1 VRIGVPKETAAGE
14 HRVALVPEVVSKLQ
28 AKGLDVVVQADAGA
42 DAMLTDAAFTE
53 AGAHIAS
60 DAAEVWQSDVV
71 VTIAPPD
78 PEAIRGLGSGSILI
92 GFLAPLTSPQTTR
105 ALADAKA
112 TAFAMEAIPR
122 ISRAQAM
129 DALSSQ
135 SNVAGYRA
143 ALLGAE
149 EMGRFYPMLMTA
161 AGTIPPAKVLV
172 LGVGVAGLQA
182 IATAKRLGARTTG
195 YDVRPEVAEQVESLG
210 AQWLDLGVE
219 ASGEGGYARELTDEE
234 RAQQQQAL
242 TDAIKGFDVVITTA
256 LVPGRPAPKLVTAE
270 AVEGMKPGSVIV
282 DLAGEAGGNCELT
295 EPGRTVV
302 RHDVKIVSPLNLP
315 ATMAEHASQLFARNV
330 QALLELFV
338 SEDGTLQ
345 LDFDDEI
352 VKGACIVRDGEIVNP
367 GAKKA
372 VEEAASAAGG
382 VASSRDEAES
392 GAGAGGDAGGES
404 GGGAE

>member
-1 VRIGVPKETAAGE
+1 MRIGVPKETAAGE
-14 HRVALVPEVVSKLQ
+14 HRVALVPEVVSKLG
-28 AKGLDVVVQADAGA
+28 AKGLDVVVQAGAGA
-42 DAMLTDAAFTE
+42 DALLTDAAYTQ
-53 AGAHIAS
+53 AGAKVS
-60 DAAEVWQSDVV
+60 QDAAEVWGCDVV

-78 PEAIRGLGSGSILI
+78 PQAIRGLGSGSILI
-92 GFLAPLTSPQTTR
+92 GFLAPLTSPRTTQ

-135 SNVAGYRA
+135 ANVAGYRA

-182 IATAKRLGARTTG
+182 LATAKRLGARTTG

-210 AQWLDLGVE
+210 AQWLDLGIE
-219 ASGEGGYARELTDEE
+219 ASGEGGYARELTEEE

-256 LVPGRPAPKLVTAE
+256 LVPGRPAPRLVTAE

-295 EPGRTVV
+295 EPGETAVK
-302 RHDVKIVSPLNLP
+302 HDVKIVSPLNLP
-315 ATMAEHASQLFARNV
+315 AGMAEHSSQLFARNV
-330 QALLELFV
+330 QALLDLFV
-338 SEDGTLQ
+338 GEDGALQ
-345 LDFDDEI
+345 LDFEDEI
-352 VKGACIVRDGEIVNP
+352 VKGACVTRDGEIVHP
-367 GAKKA
+367 GAKAA
-372 VEEAASAAGG
+372 VEAAA
-382 VASSRDEAES
+382 
-392 GAGAGGDAGGES
+392 
-404 GGGAE
+404 

>member
-1 VRIGVPKETAAGE
+1 MRIGVPKETAAGE

-28 AKGLDVVVQADAGA
+28 AKGLDVLVQSGAGEDALLADEAFTAAGA
-42 DAMLTDAAFTE
+42 KIT
-53 AGAHIAS
+53 S
-60 DAAEVWQSDVV
+60 DAAEVWRSDVV

-78 PEAIRGLGSGSILI
+78 PETIRGLGQGSILI
-92 GFLAPLTSPQTTR
+92 GFLAPLTAPSTTK
-105 ALADAKA
+105 ALADAGA

-149 EMGRFYPMLMTA
+149 DMGRFYPMLMTA

-182 IATAKRLGARTTG
+182 LATAKRLGARTTG

-210 AQWLDLGVE
+210 ASWLDLGLE
-219 ASGEGGYARELTDEE
+219 ASGEGGYARELTEEE
-234 RAQQQQAL
+234 RARQQQAL

-295 EPGRTVV
+295 VPGETVV
-302 RHDVKIVSPLNLP
+302 RHDVKIAAPLNLP

-338 SEDGTLQ
+338 GEDGALQ
-345 LDFDDEI
+345 LDWEDEI
-352 VKGACIVRDGEIVNP
+352 VKGACVVRDGQIVND
-367 GAKKA
+367 GAKAA
-372 VEEAASAAGG
+372 VQDAA
-382 VASSRDEAES
+382 
-392 GAGAGGDAGGES
+392 
-404 GGGAE
+404 